1 MTMRWYDKL
10 ERKLGRFAIPNL
22 MLYIVFLNL
31 AVFIITYLTDLNLYF
46 FLILDPA
53 SVMNGEI
60 WRLFTYIF
68 IPPETSHPLFM
79 GFVLYLY
86 YLIGNSLEHEWGTFK
101 FNLFYF
107 LGMLGTTLC
116 AFITGLPVTPHYINL
131 SLFLAFAKIYPDFEL
146 LLFFFLPVKVKY
158 LAIINWFFFI
168 ISLILLP
175 LPWKLAVA
183 ASLINYFAF
192 FGKDIINTIKTNR
205 KVKKNKQE
213 FRSKLPKETTRHKC
227 TVCGITE
234 KDDPSMDFRYCTSC
248 DGDYEYCMNHLKNH
262 EHIKNV

>member
-1 MTMRWYDKL
+1 MRWYDKL

-158 LAIINWFFFI
+158 LAIINWFF
-168 ISLILLP
+168 L
-175 LPWKLAVA
+175 
-183 ASLINYFAF
+183 
-192 FGKDIINTIKTNR
+192 
-205 KVKKNKQE
+205 
-213 FRSKLPKETTRHKC
+213 
-227 TVCGITE
+227 
-234 KDDPSMDFRYCTSC
+234 
-248 DGDYEYCMNHLKNH
+248 
-262 EHIKNV
+262 